1 MLPSKI
7 EQLLEGYGVGALD
20 ALTPGELEVARYEWE
35 LWARP
40 LEQLPD
46 GRWRGQ
52 LPPPGDWDVW
62 LFQGGRGSGK
72 TRTGSEWVREMATR
86 YPGCRIALAA
96 PTHDDVMATMVEG
109 DSGVLAC
116 CPPWDRPVIQERR
129 RRILWRNGSRAYFM
143 SADEPQRFR
152 GKQFNW
158 AWFDELGASRYA
170 EAWDQLQ
177 LCMRLGRHPR
187 SLITTT
193 PVRSPQLKK
202 IQKSPATVWT
212 CAYLQ
217 DNAAHLSSN
226 YVGSI
231 VERYRGTSLWQ
242 QEILGEMLEDI
253 DGALWKSEEIEATRV
268 PADKSSG
275 RVGWPVG
282 VDLVRIVIGVDP
294 SASSK
299 DRSALA
305 GIVVC
310 ALGSDG
316 HGYVLE
322 DLTFRATPDTWAS
335 RVAVAFRRWG
345 ADAIVVE
352 TNHGSELV
360 ESVLA
365 TVDGALPIK
374 TISAS
379 RGKLV
384 RAEPV
389 SALYQQGR
397 VHHVGNELG
406 NLEAQL
412 TTWVP
417 GSTRVRRDGVEVE
430 ERSPDRMDALVYA
443 LTELMLEQGG
453 GFYWP

>member
-1 MLPSKI
+1 MLPSKV
-7 EQLLEGYGVGALD
+7 EQLLDGYGIGAFD
-20 ALTPGELEVARYEWE
+20 GLTPAEIEVARYEWE

-40 LEQLPD
+40 LDRLPD

-72 TRTGSEWVREMATR
+72 TRTGSEWCRDLAESQ
-86 YPGCRIALAA
+86 PGCRMALAA
-96 PTHDDVMATMVEG
+96 PTHDDVMATMVDG
-109 DSGVLAC
+109 DSGILAC
-116 CPPWDRPVIQERR
+116 CPPWNRPVIQERR
-129 RRILWRNGSRAYFM
+129 RRLLWKNGSKAYFM

-152 GKQFNW
+152 GKQFHFS
-158 AWFDELGASRYA
+158 WFDELGASRYA

-177 LCMRLGRHPR
+177 LCMRLGKHPR

-202 IQKSPATVWT
+202 IQQSKATAWT

-217 DNAAHLSSN
+217 DNAAFLSQN

-231 VERYRGTSLWQ
+231 VEKYRGTSMWN

-253 DGALWKSEEIEATRV
+253 DGALWRTEQIDSARVAGEKSGER
-268 PADKSSG
+268 KG
-275 RVGWPVG
+275 HPVD
-282 VDLVRIVIGVDP
+282 VELSRIVIAVDP

-305 GIVVC
+305 GIAVC
-310 ALGSDG
+310 GLGSNG
-316 HGYVLE
+316 HAYVLE

-335 RVAVAFRRWG
+335 RVSAAYHRWK
-345 ADAIVVE
+345 ADAVLAE
-352 TNHGSELV
+352 TNHGAEMV
-360 ESVLA
+360 TSVMR
-365 TVDGALPIK
+365 TVDDSMPVKVIN
-374 TISAS
+374 AS

-389 SALYQQGR
+389 AALYEQGR
-397 VHHVGNELG
+397 VHHVGNEMG

-417 GSTRVRRDGVEVE
+417 GATRVRRDGVEVE

-443 LTELMLEQGG
+443 LTELMLQQD